1 MKGNGI
7 HMKDNDNDSTVSAS
21 AASSQHPNATPQTS
35 GASTPNTL
43 EQEHDHA
50 FDHATL
56 EADYFNEHLPRYEA
70 ESQDYTLKDEPH
82 ANDDPSTSCAVLP
95 HRQAVWMEKTT
106 KLKLSA
112 LAAGAL
118 IDAEILTRKNLSL

>member
-1 MKGNGI
+1 MQ
-7 HMKDNDNDSTVSAS
+7 DNDNDSTVSAS

-56 EADYFNEHLPRYEA
+56 EEDYFNEHLPQYEA
-70 ESQDYTLKDEPH
+70 ESQDHLPKDEPH
-82 ANDDPSTSCAVLP
+82 NNDDHSASCAILP
-95 HRQAVWMEKTT
+95 QRQGVWMEKTT
-106 KLKLSA
+106 KIKLSA

-118 IDAEILTRKNLSL
+118 LDADILTRKNLSL